1 MDDVVHVHR
10 YGSHVDR
17 RRHGLA
23 VESSHDAFG
32 DVDGHADL
40 RFHSRCAQMGRND
53 DVVQA
58 FKGIDI
64 LSQRFF
70 REDVDS
76 RASYVAAPQGVCQ
89 GVDIQHSAARY
100 VDHPHAVFHLGDFFR
115 ADHARRLLRQR
126 RVHRN
131 VVGRAQERIQVD
143 RFDAELL
150 KAVFGNVRV
159 VADGLHFHGLHALG
173 DARANAAEAD
183 DADGLVLELDARKPF
198 PVPFAGHQGIV
209 SLGDVAG
216 HGHDHGAGVFRRSY
230 RIGRRRIDDDNPSFC
245 RRLDVDAVDADA
257 GPADDLQFRGRV
269 DDLFRYVGHGAGNQA
284 VVLADALDKS
294 RFV

>member
-1 MDDVVHVHR
+1 MR
-10 YGSHVDR
+10 
-17 RRHGLA
+17 
-23 VESSHDAFG
+23 
-32 DVDGHADL
+32 
-40 RFHSRCAQMGRND
+40 RND
-53 DVVQA
+53 DVVQT
-58 FKGIDI
+58 FKGIDV

-70 REDVDS
+70 RKDVDG
-76 RASYVAAPQGVCQ
+76 RAGYVAAPQGVSQ

-100 VDHPHAVFHLGDFFR
+100 VDHPHAIFHLGDFFR
-115 ADHARRLLRQR
+115 TDHARRLLRQR
-126 RVHRN
+126 RVHRD
-131 VVGRAQERIQVD
+131 VVGRAQERIQID

-150 KAVFGNVRV
+150 KAIFGNVRV

-183 DADGLVLELDARKPF
+183 DADDLVFELDACKPF

-216 HGHDHGAGVFRRSY
+216 HSHDHGAGVFRRSY

-257 GPADDLQFRGRV
+257 GPADDLQFRGRI
-269 DDLFRYVGHGAGNQA
+269 DDLLRHVSHRAGNQA